1 MEGVDI
7 YKNITVKYTKEKTI
21 YANEGNRKNKMKRC
35 EQNI

>member
-7 YKNITVKYTKEKTI
+7 YENNAVKCTREKTMLMKEI
-21 YANEGNRKNKMKRC
+21 ENNKMKRC

>member
-7 YKNITVKYTKEKTI
+7 YENIAVKYIREKTML
-21 YANEGNRKNKMKRC
+21 MKRC

>member
-7 YKNITVKYTKEKTI
+7 YEDITVKYTGEKT
-21 YANEGNRKNKMKRC
+21 ANKRNKNNKMKRC